1 MPKPDD
7 SSTLRNIDRRL
18 SNVEQIL
25 PTLAT
30 RGDLATLTTKDELR
44 AAIAPLA
51 TREEMHAAIAA
62 ATAPLATREE
72 MHAAIEAAV
81 APLATKD
88 QVREEA
94 VETRRHFDVVAESLL
109 GDIRLIAEEH
119 VHLTQRMDTF
129 EAETKSAISGLD
141 RRVLRLEGK
150 RGR

>member
-30 RGDLATLTTKDELR
+30 KDEMR
-44 AAIAPLA
+44 
-51 TREEMHAAIAA
+51 AAIAA

-94 VETRRHFDVVAESLL
+94 VETRRHFDVVAESLR
-109 GDIRLIAEEH
+109 GDIRLIAEGH
-119 VHLTQRMDTF
+119 VHLTQPMDRF
-129 EAETKSAISGLD
+129 
-141 RRVLRLEGK
+141 
-150 RGR
+150 